1 MVGFVAVEVA
11 GVPPVNVQAF
21 VVGEFVEVLVK
32 LTDPPAQMVVAPAVK
47 LATGA
52 AAVATPVKLILSM
65 YKLFP

>member
-32 LTDPPAQMVVAPAVK
+32 LTDPPAQMVVVPAV
-47 LATGA
+47 
-52 AAVATPVKLILSM
+52 
-65 YKLFP
+65 